1 MTDTTN
7 ERTGAAV
14 GSPAVA
20 ARVNRRNSDGVS
32 SRDRM
37 LPALFD
43 RLTDLEPQNKREADR
58 NKTISHSTLRKMIL
72 RDLQWLF
79 NCNNNEPM
87 IDLQA
92 FPEVRRST
100 LNYGITPLAGKRMS
114 EIEWPDIQK
123 NLTQA
128 ILNFEPRIIPEQL
141 KLLCIS
147 DSDDLDTHNVLSIEI
162 RGLLWC
168 SPHPLEFCFR
178 SDVDLENGYFNL
190 KDIG

>member
-1 MTDTTN
+1 MMTHALSKHPTPPSVIGRLKRKSSGT
-7 ERTGAAV
+7 
-14 GSPAVA
+14 
-20 ARVNRRNSDGVS
+20 VS

-37 LPALFD
+37 LPTLFD
-43 RLTDLEPQNKREADR
+43 RLTDFEPQHKRETER
-58 NKTISHSTLRKMIL
+58 NKSISHSALRTMIL

-79 NCNNNEPM
+79 NCNNNEAL

-100 LNYGITPLAGKRMS
+100 VNYGIAPLAGKRMS
-114 EIEWPDIQK
+114 EIEWPDIQR

-141 KLLCIS
+141 KLVCIS
-147 DSDDLDTHNVLSIEI
+147 GRDDLDAHNILSIEI

-178 SDVDLENGYFNL
+178 SDIDLENGYFNL
-190 KDIG
+190 KDLG

>member
-1 MTDTTN
+1 MSQPINDRN
-7 ERTGAAV
+7 E
-14 GSPAVA
+14 PATA
-20 ARVNRRNSDGVS
+20 PGRHRRRNRDSVS
-32 SRDRM
+32 SRDRL
-37 LPALFD
+37 LPTLFD
-43 RLTDLEPQNKREADR
+43 RLTDLEPQHKREAGKD
-58 NKTISHSTLRKMIL
+58 KSISHSTLRKMIL

-79 NCNNNEPM
+79 NCNNNESL

-92 FPEVRRST
+92 YPAVRRST
-100 LNYGITPLAGKRMS
+100 VNYGITPLAGKRMS

-141 KLLCIS
+141 KLQCIS
-147 DSDDLDTHNVLSIEI
+147 GRDELDTHNVLSIEI

-178 SDVDLENGYFNL
+178 SDIDLENGYFNL

>member
-1 MTDTTN
+1 MTLPSH
-7 ERTGAAV
+7 ERHAL
-14 GSPAVA
+14 PAVMGQA
-20 ARVNRRNSDGVS
+20 KRKNSGTVS
-32 SRDRM
+32 ARDRM
-37 LPALFD
+37 LPTLFD
-43 RLTDLEPQNKREADR
+43 RLTDFEPQHKREAER
-58 NKTISHSTLRKMIL
+58 NKSISHSALRTMIL

-79 NCNNNEPM
+79 NCNNNESL

-100 LNYGITPLAGKRMS
+100 VNYGITPLAGKRMS

-141 KLLCIS
+141 TLLCIS
-147 DSDDLDTHNVLSIEI
+147 DRDDLDAHNILSIEI

-178 SDVDLENGYFNL
+178 SDIDLENGYFNL
-190 KDIG
+190 KDLG